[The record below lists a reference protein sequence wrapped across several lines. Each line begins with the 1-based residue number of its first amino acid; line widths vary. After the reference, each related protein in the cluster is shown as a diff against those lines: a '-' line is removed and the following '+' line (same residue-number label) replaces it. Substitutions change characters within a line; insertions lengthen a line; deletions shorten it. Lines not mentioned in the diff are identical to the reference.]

1 MVVLIYMGLGKT
13 QRNKREI
20 FLPDNRNNHNNETA
34 ITYTIHVLQKSCI
47 SQIARSQNIISK
59 KEKSYVKPEY

>member
-1 MVVLIYMGLGKT
+1 MVVGIYMGLGKT

-34 ITYTIHVLQKSCI
+34 ITYTIHVLYHIPCSTEI
-47 SQIARSQNIISK
+47 M
-59 KEKSYVKPEY
+59 Y